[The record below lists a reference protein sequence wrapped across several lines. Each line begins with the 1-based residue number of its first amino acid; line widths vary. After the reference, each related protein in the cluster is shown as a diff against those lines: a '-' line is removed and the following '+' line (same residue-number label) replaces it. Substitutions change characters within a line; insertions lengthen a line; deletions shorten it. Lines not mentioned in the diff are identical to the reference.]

1 MDKLAELNHGAK
13 VVLGSAILLLIFS
26 FFNWFEV
33 DLGAPAN
40 QASACGHGVGVVAGL
55 LLIAL
60 IVWQA
65 VRLANINLE
74 IGVGPAMVTAFLAIL
89 TLLFVFI
96 RWIDNPYG
104 DTGDRTI
111 WAWLGLILGDR
122 AGRRRMGEHE
132 ARGRERVRPT
142 EAGTA
147 DRRTQ
152 LRHLDDHRPPPP
164 PSATTPRAPSTVLQL
179 GLSRRRR
186 GPPLP
191 HE

>member
-33 DLGAPAN
+33 DLGPAGEPGV
-40 QASACGHGVGVVAGL
+40 SMWHGIGVVAGL

-65 VRLANINLE
+65 IRLANMNFE
-74 IGVGPAMVTAFLAIL
+74 IGVGPAMVTAFLAVL

-104 DTGDRTI
+104 DIGDRTI
-111 WAWLGLILGDR
+111 WAWLGLILAIALV
-122 AGRRRMGEHE
+122 AGAWANMKLAGESLSDLQKLGGGSKDSTPPSTPP
-132 ARGRERVRPT
+132 A
-142 EAGTA
+142 
-147 DRRTQ
+147 
-152 LRHLDDHRPPPP
+152 PPPVDDSP
-164 PSATTPRAPSTVLQL
+164 GS
-179 GLSRRRR
+179 
-186 GPPLP
+186 
-191 HE
+191 